1 MNLSSAA
8 RIAQSSLGSVAGEM
22 SLVSRN
28 VAGAGGE
35 FSSRKVF
42 NIVST
47 GSGSKLGTVSRA
59 SNLAVFA
66 NVLTSTANAS
76 AKKILAVGLDR
87 LATTLGDIGAGSGS
101 PAGVLSE
108 FSNALRAYAS
118 SPSDPTA
125 ASTVVSAAK
134 SMVGVLNSA
143 SSVVREVRAQADA
156 DMAQSVREINSLL
169 GQFRALNEQVVKGT
183 VIGADVTDVSD
194 QRDALLGK
202 LSSEIGVTTLVGAN
216 GDMSLYTDSGVT
228 LFQGGAARSVT
239 FVATST
245 YTPSTKGNSVYVDGV
260 PVTGSSAAMAIGSG
274 KLVGAA
280 ALRDDIGITYQA
292 QLDGIAG
299 ALISTFAESD
309 QVGSAADLPGLFT
322 TPGAVALP
330 TTRLGLAASISV
342 NPTVDPA
349 QGGDANLLR
358 DGGISA
364 PGNPNYTYNTDN
376 LASFTDRITE
386 LLGKLSSTAT
396 FGAEGEIDTGGSIG
410 DYAAASVSW
419 LSAERSKVASEKD
432 YHDVLLNTATSAFS
446 DATGVDLDSE
456 MSKMLALEQSY
467 SATAKLIAAID
478 DMFGALINTI

>member
-8 RIAQSSLGSVAGEM
+8 RSAQSSLGSVAGEM

-35 FSSRKVF
+35 FSSRKVVD
-42 NIVST
+42 IVST
-47 GSGSKLGTVSRA
+47 VSGSKLGTVGRA

-76 AKKILAVGLDR
+76 AKESLAAGLDR
-87 LATTLGDIGAGSGS
+87 LATTLGDLAAGYGS
-101 PAGVLSE
+101 PASALSE
-108 FSNALRAYAS
+108 FSNTLQAYAS

-125 ASTVVSAAK
+125 ASTVVSAAR

-143 SSVVREVRAQADA
+143 SAVVREVRTQADA
-156 DMAQSVREINSLL
+156 DMAQSVGKINSLL
-169 GQFRALNEQVVKGT
+169 GQFRALNEQVVKGSVT
-183 VIGADVTDVSD
+183 GVDVTDASD
-194 QRDALLGK
+194 QRDAILGK
-202 LSSEIGVTTLVGAN
+202 LSSEIGVATLVNAN
-216 GDMSLYTDSGVT
+216 GDMSVYTDSGVT

-239 FVATST
+239 FVATSA
-245 YTPSTKGNSVYVDGV
+245 YAPSTRGNPVYVDGV

-309 QVGSAADLPGLFT
+309 QVGSGPDLPGLFT

-330 TTRLGLAASISV
+330 TTTLGLAASISV

-349 QGGDANLLR
+349 QGGDADLLR

-364 PGNPNYTYNTDN
+364 PGDPNYTYNTDD

-396 FGAEGEIDTGGSIG
+396 FGAEGEIDTDVSIG

-419 LSAERSKVASEKD
+419 LSAERSKVTSERD
-432 YHDVLLNTATSAFS
+432 YHDVLLNTATSALS
-446 DATGVDLDSE
+446 DAAGVDLDAE

-467 SATAKLIAAID
+467 AATAKLIAAID
-478 DMFGALINTI
+478 NMFGALINII